1 MYTKDGDEQKRFA
14 CALFIL
20 CCFLPETAL
29 HFRFYM
35 DRGFVSEEQPILL
48 TVQEADITLSQ
59 GMETKGEVFLH
70 EELAQE
76 AEGFDNTDYHNLDQ
90 ADKYSADDILNE
102 NQDLPMKA
110 EEQKKDTEELWNR
123 GCALK
128 NSVINTCKFT
138 YVRNTAKMTEIIEDI

>member
-35 DRGFVSEEQPILL
+35 DR
-48 TVQEADITLSQ
+48 
-59 GMETKGEVFLH
+59 
-70 EELAQE
+70 
-76 AEGFDNTDYHNLDQ
+76 GFDNTDYHNLDQ